1 MKISVV
7 GTGYVG
13 LVAGTCLA
21 DMGHEVT
28 CVDKDEKKIAL
39 LNDGGIPIFEPGLEH
54 LVARNMREGRLFF
67 TTEGPS
73 AVANSEVAYIAVGT
87 PSSEDGSAD
96 LSGVLAVAEMIGK
109 AMVGPLTVVVKS
121 TVPVGTAD
129 QVRATVGANTSHAF
143 DVVSNPEFLKE
154 GAAIDD
160 FTHPDRIV
168 VGFSKPETAQVI
180 EELYSPLLRTG
191 KPLLTM
197 DNRSAELSKYA
208 ANAFLA
214 TKISFINELARLCE
228 RVGAD
233 VEHVRKGAGTDSRIG
248 LRFFFP
254 GVGYGGSCFPKDVRA
269 LGTIAKEAGM
279 PLEILEAVESVNRE
293 QKKLLAQKVF
303 KRFGSDLSSRRFA
316 VWGLS
321 FKPQTDDM
329 REAPSIVIIRMLQKA
344 GATIVAYDPEAM
356 EEARQVF
363 GDSIEYASNAM
374 GATDGC
380 DALLLVTEWNE
391 FRTPRW
397 SDMYHRMT
405 EAVVFDGRNIY
416 AKDKLE
422 SEGFEYYCVG
432 RS

>member
-1 MKISVV
+1 
-7 GTGYVG
+7 
-13 LVAGTCLA
+13 
-21 DMGHEVT
+21 MGHEVT
-28 CVDKDEKKIAL
+28 CVDKDERKIAL
-39 LNDGGIPIFEPGLEH
+39 LNEGGIPIFEPGLEH
-54 LVARNMREGRLFF
+54 LVARNLREKRLFF
-67 TTEGPS
+67 TTDGVS
-73 AVANSEVAYIAVGT
+73 AIGKSEVAYIAVGT
-87 PSSEDGSAD
+87 PSAEDGSAD
-96 LSGVLAVAEMIGK
+96 LSGVLAVAEMIGG
-109 AMVGPLTVVVKS
+109 AMSGPLTVVVKS

-129 QVRATVGANTSHAF
+129 RVRAAVDAKTSHAF

-168 VGFSKPETAQVI
+168 VGFSKPETVRVI

-191 KPLLTM
+191 KPLLAM

-233 VEHVRKGAGTDSRIG
+233 VDHVRKGAGTDSRIG

-269 LGTIAKEAGM
+269 LGTTAKQAGM
-279 PLEILEAVESVNRE
+279 PLEILEAVESVNRK

-303 KRFGSDLSSRRFA
+303 KRFGSDLSNRRFG

-329 REAPSIVIIRMLQKA
+329 REAPSIVIIRMLQEA
-344 GATIVAYDPEAM
+344 GASIVAYDPEAM
-356 EEARQVF
+356 EEARHVF
-363 GDSIEYASNAM
+363 GDTIEYATSAM

-397 SDMYHRMT
+397 SDMYHRMA
-405 EAVVFDGRNIY
+405 EPVVFDGRNIY
-416 AKDKLE
+416 PRDKLE
-422 SEGFEYYCVG
+422 EAGFEYHCVG
-432 RS
+432 RG